1 MQPGALP
8 ARCLTRLR
16 RPSPA
21 AIEGIWT
28 MKRELVWLLTGALA
42 VGAAVLGYLYWQE
55 TQRTGIDISVGGSGI
70 RIEER

>member
-1 MQPGALP
+1 
-8 ARCLTRLR
+8 
-16 RPSPA
+16 
-21 AIEGIWT
+21 
-28 MKRELVWLLTGALA
+28 MKRELVWLVTGALA